1 MWYLG
6 AWFNG
11 GLGSVR
17 LTVGLYLKNLLQPKI
32 FYDLVDFFILFFKK
46 KHKINANLRRKM

>member
-1 MWYLG
+1 MWYLR

-32 FYDLVDFFILFFKK
+32 FYDLVDFLFFFQK